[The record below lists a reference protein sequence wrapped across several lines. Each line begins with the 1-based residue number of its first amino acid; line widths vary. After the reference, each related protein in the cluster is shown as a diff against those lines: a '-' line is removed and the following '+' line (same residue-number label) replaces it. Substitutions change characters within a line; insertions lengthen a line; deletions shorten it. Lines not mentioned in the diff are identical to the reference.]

1 MTEAKRIRVLIADD
15 HPLFREGVTRLIAD
29 QPDMEVVGEANDG
42 LEALVKARELKPDV
56 ILLDITMPGSD
67 GVEATRLIKAEL
79 PETHI
84 IILTQ
89 RDEGETLF
97 EAIHSGAQGYL
108 LKTLRS
114 QQLLDSLRSAMEG
127 GASISP
133 LMAKHLMEEMR
144 HSGGPPAA
152 GIEIE
157 PLTAREQEILSL
169 IADGSSNQEIA
180 DTLHLSPHTVKSH
193 VKNILGKLQVK
204 SRHQAAQYARRK
216 GLI

>member
-1 MTEAKRIRVLIADD
+1 MTEARCLRVLIADD

-29 QPDMEVVGEANDG
+29 QPDMEVVGEASDG

-67 GVEATRLIKAEL
+67 GLEATRLIKAEL

-89 RDEGETLF
+89 RVEGEDLF

-114 QQLLDSLRSAMEG
+114 QQLLDSLRSVVDG

-144 HSGGPPAA
+144 HSGPPAA
-152 GIEIE
+152 GVEIE

-180 DTLHLSPHTVKSH
+180 DTLHLSLHTVKSH

-204 SRHQAAQYARRK
+204 SRHQAARYARRK

>member
-29 QPDMEVVGEANDG
+29 QPDMEVVGEASDG

-114 QQLLDSLRSAMEG
+114 QQLLDSLRSVMEG

-144 HSGGPPAA
+144 HAGPPATGA
-152 GIEIE
+152 EIE

-169 IADGSSNQEIA
+169 IADGSSNQQIA
-180 DTLHLSPHTVKSH
+180 DTLYLSLHTVKSH
-193 VKNILGKLQVK
+193 VKNILEKLQVK
-204 SRHQAAQYARRK
+204 NRHQAARYARRK